1 MSGDNVLEDN
11 VLEDD
16 KSEGNALKDCTSEG
30 YHHAPIIGYHRAP
43 LSQKFGA
50 PRQPNLVALTSVIEM
65 LAPYNTP
72 AAFVGLE
79 AFSHIWLSW
88 QFHHN
93 NLHKNGH
100 TNKASHANKNDH
112 INKADSSFR
121 AQVRPPRLGGNE
133 KIGVFASR
141 SMYRPSGLGLSVVKL
156 ERVQVVEGR
165 VLLIVSGADM
175 IDGTPIIDIKPYVA
189 YSDAV
194 DDAESGFAPTAPTL
208 LDVTMTESAYEQFMT
223 LINVEQV
230 KIKKSDKA
238 NNKNNDTNSGTENAA
253 LLFIDSMNSI
263 NLTNSLNSRDGLVHK
278 VQKQLLVSDIDHI
291 KELIAQDPRPAYRR
305 TEINTAFVMRYK
317 SIDVSFQLLESG
329 QLQIMAVVE
338 VNENL

>member
-1 MSGDNVLEDN
+1 MSGDNV
-11 VLEDD
+11 
-16 KSEGNALKDCTSEG
+16 SESYASEG

-50 PRQPNLVALTSVIEM
+50 PRQPNLVALTSVIEV
-65 LAPYNTP
+65 LAPYDTP

-93 NLHKNGH
+93 FISKNGH
-100 TNKASHANKNDH
+100 ANKASHASKNGH
-112 INKADSSFR
+112 MNKADSSFR

-156 ERVQVVEGR
+156 ERVKVVQGR
-165 VLLIVSGADM
+165 VLLIISGADM

-208 LDVTMTESAYEQFMT
+208 LDVTMTESAYKQFMT

-230 KIKKSDKA
+230 NVEQSDKA

-253 LLFIDSMNSI
+253 LLFINSMNSI

-278 VQKQLLVSDIDHI
+278 VQKQLLESDIDFI
-291 KELIAQDPRPAYRR
+291 KALIAQDPRPAYRR
-305 TEINTAFVMRYK
+305 TEINTPFIMRYK
-317 SIDVSFQLLESG
+317 SVDVSFQLIESG

-338 VNENL
+338 VNETL